1 MPDWEQEQWDPKTI
15 LTTLRKTPMHVAHR
29 TIGPFLE
36 AYEVV
41 AILLANRAPS
51 RPVDRKEFLD
61 EGIGGARQWWY
72 QRQLHSPESISK
84 NLFAG
89 AMQLAGNRDLL
100 GTGGEELRERR
111 KAFAD
116 ELSGAVRRVQV
127 IRRMAN
133 EREGLAREE
142 PKP

>member
-1 MPDWEQEQWDPKTI
+1 
-15 LTTLRKTPMHVAHR
+15 
-29 TIGPFLE
+29 
-36 AYEVV
+36 
-41 AILLANRAPS
+41 
-51 RPVDRKEFLD
+51 
-61 EGIGGARQWWY
+61 
-72 QRQLHSPESISK
+72 
-84 NLFAG
+84 
-89 AMQLAGNRDLL
+89 MQLAGSRDLL